1 MAHERIGSMND
12 YAAERGL
19 DPRSKEAEIGYTALL
34 TENYLRIRSEE
45 AAPSLPTGNV
55 IQNDISN
62 GEVQQ

>member
-1 MAHERIGSMND
+1 MGIERIGSFND
-12 YAAERGL
+12 YVAEHGL

-55 IQNDISN
+55 IQNDIAN
-62 GEVQQ
+62 GGVQ